1 MKLRKKNNTLIIKI
15 NFMKLITDKIIED
28 VADSLGLR
36 FLPEEKQGEI
46 MTGVLG
52 IISKRA
58 GMRIVE
64 KFSEEE
70 AKEFNQ
76 IPKDDLEEM
85 EDFMIVKNPEAEK
98 IFKEE
103 AEKVKEELLNAKVGE

>member
-1 MKLRKKNNTLIIKI
+1 
-15 NFMKLITDKIIED
+15 MKLITDKIIED
-28 VADSLGLR
+28 VAASLGLR
-36 FLPEEKQGEI
+36 FLPEEKQGEVL
-46 MTGVLG
+46 TGVLG

-76 IPKDDLEEM
+76 IPKDDLDKMEE
-85 EDFMIVKNPEAEK
+85 FMLAKNSEAEK
-98 IFKEE
+98 IFEEE
-103 AEKVKEELLNAKVGE
+103 AGKVKEELLNAKVEK

>member
-1 MKLRKKNNTLIIKI
+1 
-15 NFMKLITDKIIED
+15 MKLITDKIIED

-36 FLPEEKQGEI
+36 FLPEEKQGEVL
-46 MTGVLG
+46 TEVLG

-58 GMRIVE
+58 GIRIVE

-70 AKEFNQ
+70 TEEFNK
-76 IPKDDLEEM
+76 IPKDDLEKM
-85 EDFMIVKNPEAEK
+85 EEFMLAKNLEAGK

-103 AEKVKEELLNAKVGE
+103 AEKVKEELLNAKVEK

>member
-1 MKLRKKNNTLIIKI
+1 
-15 NFMKLITDKIIED
+15 MKLITDKIIED
-28 VADSLGLR
+28 VAESLGLR
-36 FLPEEKQGEI
+36 FLPEEKQGEVL
-46 MTGVLG
+46 TGVLG

-76 IPKDDLEEM
+76 IPKDDLEKM
-85 EDFMIVKNPEAEK
+85 EEFMIAKNSDAEE

-103 AEKVKEELLNAKVGE
+103 AEKVKEELLNAKVEK